1 MSLLLNEPAG
11 VLANDSRL
19 GVDPVTVSL
28 YPDPGMDPYMTELG
42 GTVVVNNDGTF
53 TYTPPAD
60 TGITGTDTFQYRV
73 ENAVGIS
80 LPATVS
86 IDITEY
92 VAPSTQVTGRHIFYN
107 ASSYDGASP
116 GNAGANAA
124 DDGAI
129 DPSKQALLPLQ
140 STTFVNWTGYDKG
153 INGVMVDVLGSTV
166 DLTSLTQEELAAYFS
181 FDTSRTGSGFVGAP
195 DPDIIAVRAGAGV
208 DGGDRVTFIWDTTA
222 GPVIKNTW
230 LRVTVDASLGLG
242 ADDVFYFGNQI
253 GDGDGVNGSGNPATT
268 VNSVDQLGSRENPKG
283 GFNPAPVG
291 FQWDYN
297 KDKNVNGTDQ
307 LIARENNT
315 GLQHLGIFT
324 APMAGS
330 LSAGNLSGGGDGGE
344 LLVSAALSS
353 GDSGWS
359 ELSSGA
365 LSSGTSSGSSA
376 AADERIW
383 ADEQDDLVGSSVSDS
398 EVDAALS
405 DDGDWLDSGW
415 DTL

>member
-1 MSLLLNEPAG
+1 MLETSI
-11 VLANDSRL
+11 
-19 GVDPVTVSL
+19 VD
-28 YPDPGMDPYMTELG
+28 
-42 GTVVVNNDGTF
+42 
-53 TYTPPAD
+53 A
-60 TGITGTDTFQYRV
+60 
-73 ENAVGIS
+73 A
-80 LPATVS
+80 
-86 IDITEY
+86 
-92 VAPSTQVTGRHIFYN
+92 VTGRHIFYN

-297 KDKNVNGTDQ
+297 KDKNANGTDQ

-324 APMAGS
+324 APMAGM
-330 LSAGNLSGGGDGGE
+330 LSAGNLSGGDARRRRTAGLGG
-344 LLVSAALSS
+344 LVV
-353 GDSGWS
+353 
-359 ELSSGA
+359 
-365 LSSGTSSGSSA
+365 
-376 AADERIW
+376 RR
-383 ADEQDDLVGSSVSDS
+383 QRLVGVEFGRVVERD
-398 EVDAALS
+398 VL
-405 DDGDWLDSGW
+405 WLVGRGGRADLGGRAGRPGR
-415 DTL
+415 LERE